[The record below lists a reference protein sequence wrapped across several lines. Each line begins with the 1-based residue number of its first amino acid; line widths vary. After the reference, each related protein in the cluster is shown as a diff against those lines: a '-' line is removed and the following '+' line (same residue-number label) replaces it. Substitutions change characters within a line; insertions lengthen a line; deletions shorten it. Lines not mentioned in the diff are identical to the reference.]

1 MGIGASIRVM
11 IVDDHD
17 MVRLGLKTFL
27 MLEPKFRVIGEASNG
42 LEAFEALQKRAQG
55 EANRQQTDADL
66 ADSEEMPDVILMDL
80 MMPIMD
86 GVEATAQII
95 TLFPKIKIIVLTS
108 FLEEDKVVKAIEAGA
123 VSYVLKTISSDQ
135 LIHVIQGAYY
145 GMPVMNAEVSQAL
158 TRGLRQRSLQ
168 GVDEGFTLREKE
180 VLLLIAD
187 GKANKEIADELHISI
202 KTVKTHVSNLLMKCD
217 LEDRTQLAIF
227 AHRKGWIE

>member
-27 MLEPKFRVIGEASNG
+27 MLEPKFKVIGEASNG
-42 LEAFEALQKRAQG
+42 LEAFEALQKRAQT
-55 EANRQQTDADL
+55 EANRLQTDADS
-66 ADSEEMPDVILMDL
+66 ADTEEMPDVILMDL

-86 GVEATAQII
+86 GVEATAKII
-95 TLFPKIKIIVLTS
+95 TQFPKIKIIVLTS

-123 VSYVLKTISSDQ
+123 VSYVLKTISSEQ
-135 LIHVIQGAYY
+135 LIHVIQGAHY

-168 GVDEGFTLREKE
+168 GEDEGFTLRERE